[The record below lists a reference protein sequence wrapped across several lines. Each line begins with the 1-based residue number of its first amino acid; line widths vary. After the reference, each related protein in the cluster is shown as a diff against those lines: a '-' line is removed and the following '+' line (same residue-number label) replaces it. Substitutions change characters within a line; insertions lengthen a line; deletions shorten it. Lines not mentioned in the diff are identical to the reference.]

1 MLNLGGLARLN
12 TSTANLE
19 FQTYSL
25 CDQHS
30 VTSSHGYLST
40 PGYPEADYTPDRHC
54 GCRLATS
61 DPGIDV
67 HLLDFAVNHTSPDS
81 CDGDYLRV
89 GQSGKIVV

>member
-1 MLNLGGLARLN
+1 M
-12 TSTANLE
+12 
-19 FQTYSL
+19 

-40 PGYPEADYTPDRHC
+40 PGYPEADYPPDRHC

-89 GQSGKIVV
+89 GQSGKIFILTKVQNDI